1 MTREDREA
9 YQWVRERLAAG
20 EAEQAA
26 AELES
31 LALRYPGYADVQY
44 LLGISRE
51 RRSDL
56 DGAAR
61 CLERALELNPAYAEA
76 GLALQSVYEQ
86 RGEHERARSLALR
99 LQEATAARGD
109 PTTRG
114 KLANLHAA
122 LGDAYRETGDLREAI
137 DAYRRALDRCPG
149 FHDIRQ
155 RLAVTLREAGL
166 PARALAE
173 LQRVLRANP
182 AYLDA
187 QVQIGLTLY
196 TLGRPDEARA
206 QWEAALERDPSR
218 DDARMYLRLL
228 RVRRADDS
236 SGDAEREGATPLPES
251 PAPVPESA
259 AGGDA

>member
-20 EAEQAA
+20 EAEDAA
-26 AELES
+26 ASLES
-31 LALRYPGYADVQY
+31 LALRYPAYADVQY
-44 LLGISRE
+44 LLGLSRE
-51 RRSDL
+51 RRRDL
-56 DGAAR
+56 DGAAS

-76 GLALQSVYEQ
+76 GLALQSGYEQ
-86 RGEHERARSLALR
+86 RGEHERARELAFR

-137 DAYRRALDRCPG
+137 DAYRKALDRCPG

-182 AYLDA
+182 TYLDA

-196 TLGRPDEARA
+196 TLGRPDEART

-228 RVRRADDS
+228 RVRRAEGE
-236 SGDAEREGATPLPES
+236 SGDARSDAAATLSEPDALP
-251 PAPVPESA
+251 PRSA
-259 AGGDA
+259 LRGDA

>member
-1 MTREDREA
+1 MTREDREV
-9 YQWVRERLAAG
+9 YEHVRERCAG
-20 EAEQAA
+20 PEAEQTAA
-26 AELES
+26 SLET
-31 LALRYPGYADVQY
+31 LAGRYPGYADLHY
-44 LLGISRE
+44 LLGLLRE
-51 RRSDL
+51 RRQDL
-56 DGAAR
+56 DGAASA
-61 CLERALELNPAYAEA
+61 LERALELNPAYAEA

-86 RGEHERARSLALR
+86 RGQHERSRALAER
-99 LQEATAARGD
+99 LQETAAVRGD

-122 LGDAYRETGDLREAI
+122 LGDAYREAGDLREAI
-137 DAYRRALDRCPG
+137 DAYRKALDRCPG

-182 AYLDA
+182 GYLDA

-196 TLGRPDEARA
+196 TLGRSDEARA

-228 RVRRADDS
+228 GVR
-236 SGDAEREGATPLPES
+236 AEVQTE
-251 PAPVPESA
+251 APGEP
-259 AGGDA
+259 